1 MIHDEG
7 APCCHVG
14 DVPWVCVGM
23 AGLTCANWFLNTQPV
38 CCPTQ
43 PQSPI
48 SLTLGQVWM
57 LKPAIIHTHST
68 ACKDKSMS
76 HLVVTGCPSFDLH
89 DYIVVCCILRH
100 TAHPFRG
107 CGKLWI
113 PTGQVGSCMHVL
125 FSASES
131 WRIITHLHTHTHT
144 QPLSL
149 WFRSHAVRVQ
159 FQACYEM
166 DNMSLSPRL
175 IHRVHFGNQPLRWG
189 KQLRWAEYAN
199 RQLLM
204 AEYGLFSITSIAAT
218 NPYSCLLSAKIKRR
232 HFSLYEHITLS
243 TQMCGADK

>member
-57 LKPAIIHTHST
+57 LKPAIIHTHSA
-68 ACKDKSMS
+68 ACKGKSMS

-131 WRIITHLHTHTHT
+131 WCIITHLHTHTHT
-144 QPLSL
+144 ATQLVVQVTCSACAVSSML
-149 WFRSHAVRVQ
+149 WNGQHV
-159 FQACYEM
+159 
-166 DNMSLSPRL
+166 P
-175 IHRVHFGNQPLRWG
+175 
-189 KQLRWAEYAN
+189 
-199 RQLLM
+199 
-204 AEYGLFSITSIAAT
+204 ITTLDSQSALWESAA
-218 NPYSCLLSAKIKRR
+218 PMR
-232 HFSLYEHITLS
+232 
-243 TQMCGADK
+243 